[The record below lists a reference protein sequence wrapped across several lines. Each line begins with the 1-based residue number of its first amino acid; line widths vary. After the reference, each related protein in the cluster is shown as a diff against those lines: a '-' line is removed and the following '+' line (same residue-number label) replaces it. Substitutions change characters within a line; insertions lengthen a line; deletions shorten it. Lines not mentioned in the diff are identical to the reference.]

1 MTTFTAR
8 ILPLNLR
15 DTDGVDPKVLMK
27 GIMTANEEFRDH
39 CYVSINKNKQ
49 LQKFLKQ
56 IRKPVLISF
65 TAKTANYTP
74 VKSTLTRVSN
84 IKIVK

>member
-8 ILPLNLR
+8 LLPCNLR

-27 GIMTANEEFRDH
+27 GIMTTKEEFRDH

-56 IRKPVLISF
+56 TRKPVLISF

-74 VKSTLTRVSN
+74 EKSTLTRISN

>member
-8 ILPLNLR
+8 LLPCNLR
-15 DTDGVDPKVLMK
+15 DIDGVDPKVLMK
-27 GIMTANEEFRDH
+27 GIMTAKEEFRDH

-56 IRKPVLISF
+56 TRKPVLISF

-74 VKSTLTRVSN
+74 EKSTLTRISN